1 MKQIWEQNDILLG
14 CQKSDRRAQ
23 EQLFRQFYG
32 KLLVVSKR
40 YIPDNDTA
48 QEVVQE
54 GFIKIFEHIKKFDG
68 SGSLAGWMSRI
79 IANSA
84 IDHIRKSKKNAVLSE
99 SDNDFKYI
107 PDEDESDNLNLQ
119 SLKAEE
125 AMKAIEK
132 LSPAYKM
139 VFNLYVMENYSHKEI
154 AELLGISEGTSKSNL
169 AKARMNL
176 QQILKQKFTLIEQ

>member
-1 MKQIWEQNDILLG
+1 MKRNWEQNEILLG
-14 CQKSDRRAQ
+14 CQKSDGRAQ

-32 KLLVVSKR
+32 KLLIVAKR

-48 QEVVQE
+48 QEVLQE
-54 GFIKIFEHIKKFDG
+54 GFIKIFEHIKNFDG
-68 SGSLAGWMSRI
+68 TGSLGGWMSRI

-84 IDHIRKSKKNAVLSE
+84 IDHIRKSKKNAILSDTD
-99 SDNDFKYI
+99 SDFKFI
-107 PDEDESDNLNLQ
+107 PDEDENDNLNIQ
-119 SLKAEE
+119 SVKAEE
-125 AMKAIEK
+125 AMKAIEM

-176 QQILKQKFTLIEQ
+176 QTILKQKFALIDQ